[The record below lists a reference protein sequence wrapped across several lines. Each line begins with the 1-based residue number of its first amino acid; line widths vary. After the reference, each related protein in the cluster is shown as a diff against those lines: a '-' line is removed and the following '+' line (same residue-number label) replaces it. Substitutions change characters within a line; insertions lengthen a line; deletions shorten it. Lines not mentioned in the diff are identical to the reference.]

1 MVDCFFFH
9 RAYFDA
15 MQDLPIEKRGLLCD
29 AILWYAF
36 EGKIL
41 DDLPPAVR
49 ACLSL
54 IRDIIDEEQGEQ
66 HGI

>member
-1 MVDCFFFH
+1 MAECFFFH
-9 RAYFDA
+9 RSYFDA
-15 MQDLPIEKRGLLCD
+15 MNALPIEQRCLLCD
-29 AILWYAF
+29 AILCYAF

-54 IRDIIDEEQGEQ
+54 IQAMIDEEQEEQ
-66 HGI
+66 HGL

>member
-1 MVDCFFFH
+1 MIDRFIFY
-9 RAYFDA
+9 RSYFDA
-15 MQDLPIEKRGLLCD
+15 INALPIEQRCLLCD
-29 AILWYAF
+29 AILCYAF

-54 IRDIIDEEQGEQ
+54 IRDMIDEEQGGR
-66 HGI
+66 HGL